1 MKKILMVII
10 TITII
15 VSCVFCVFISAKK
28 ENYNIGQ
35 YQDLWL
41 LYDQYINNIKNN
53 FTPITVDSDDSIWWE
68 FADFNI
74 DDETYRQTLN
84 TLLSFSRMCY
94 IEYTDDGYYYTNSNP
109 IRKYRNEKTITNKDL
124 NILADNMSNDSCLTR
139 FEVIP
144 NLVISSDKNQEQVVL
159 NKVNSLVNYY
169 KTSKKESPT
178 YYDLLVNKVIEVSM
192 ISDLSAW
199 LNSEYYRLKK

>member
-1 MKKILMVII
+1 MKKIMMVII
-10 TITII
+10 TIIVI
-15 VSCVFCVFISAKK
+15 VSCVLAMFISIKNK
-28 ENYNIGQ
+28 NYNVEQ
-35 YQDLWL
+35 YKDLWL

-53 FTPITVDSDDSIWWE
+53 FTPITVDSDDFIWWE

-74 DDETYRQTLN
+74 DDKNYKQTLN
-84 TLLSFSRMCY
+84 NLLSFSRMCY
-94 IEYTDDGYYYTNSNP
+94 IEYTDDGSYYTNSNP
-109 IRKYRNEKTITNKDL
+109 IRKYRNAKTITNKDL
-124 NILADNMSNDSCLTR
+124 NILVNNMNNDNCLAR

-159 NKVNSLVNYY
+159 DKVNALINFY
-169 KTSKKESPT
+169 KLSRKESPT